1 MLFEKLQKA
10 FEEKDA
16 KAHRALF
23 HEDHEFIKS
32 TVSKV
37 RNLGY
42 PSLYEY
48 YVKEDIIDLHERFP
62 NNEAWIKHI
71 DFFGANVAEDFLSHF
86 NIEYFNVY
94 GPVNDQVKELLV
106 DFNPVFY
113 NIVGKL

>member
-1 MLFEKLQKA
+1 MTDQIVGVFIKLKI
-10 FEEKDA
+10 KDM
-16 KAHRALF
+16 
-23 HEDHEFIKS
+23 DSGWSEFIKS